1 MVSASDTSPTSGVA
15 FSSDPDQPSRLV
27 RIGRGVRRFIGAIIS
42 VISTVF
48 TLGLSLLPLTA
59 LLVALPAVS
68 PNEAVLSDTVRPA
81 RTWFTRSLRRIG
93 ALFAG
98 AVVLIALLAF
108 AVELVTRLP
117 LPENGQFAPIARKIL
132 GITPSGFMGKTEEA
146 RELALEKFPPAIR
159 PYLTQPIWKSLPPA
173 MVHHWP
179 IVMLVMYAADLG
191 LLLVVGR
198 VPLSYNLRNLWV
210 RRRISAVTALAFTVV
225 VALIVALLGFVN
237 GMNKVNS
244 STGVPGNVFVLSD
257 GATDELFSNLGY
269 GDVGAIERER
279 VALDPFGNPI
289 PPFGVKQ
296 AMLDES
302 DPANPQ
308 LIVPPPTDR
317 PTDPKKRIVMLASK
331 ENYFVM
337 SQEVK
342 VPEGEPKR
350 RRFLQVRAVE
360 EPLVAG
366 AVHDID
372 LQPGGKWFSPS
383 GVREMPTGEVDAA
396 GKPIIRGH
404 VEAVL
409 GSGAAATLGPDAG
422 KERLEVGDTF
432 RLGDIDWVVKGLMS
446 TKGTTFASEVWVR
459 NIPFVTKP
467 FGKDGKFTTLV
478 LRTEGDTLQQARTLA
493 FHLTAANNRYTQ
505 QKLKAY
511 AEPDYYAE
519 LTKTNEQFLSAISMI
534 ALIMA
539 IGGVFGVMNTM
550 FASISAR
557 IREVGVL
564 RILGFKRWQI
574 LISFMLESLL
584 LAAIGGALGC
594 ALGYLANGYEAK
606 STLSGGQ
613 GGGKTVALT
622 VLVDYQTLAAGM
634 LFTLVMGRLGGLVP
648 ALSAMR
654 MEILDSLR

>member
-1 MVSASDTSPTSGVA
+1 MASESAPNIAVA
-15 FSSDPDQPSRLV
+15 TDPDRPSRLV
-27 RIGRGVRRFIGAIIS
+27 RAGRAVRRLFGAVGY
-42 VISTVF
+42 VITTVF
-48 TLGLSLLPLTA
+48 TLGLSLLPLSA
-59 LLVALPAVS
+59 LIVALPAVS

-81 RTWFTRSLRRIG
+81 RSWRVRFGRRVG
-93 ALFAG
+93 GVFAG
-98 AVVLIALLAF
+98 LVVLIALLAF
-108 AVELVTRLP
+108 AVEVVTRLP
-117 LPENGQFAPIARKIL
+117 LPDQGQFAPIARKVL
-132 GITPSGFMGKTEEA
+132 GFTPSAFLGKTDEDREA
-146 RELALEKFPPAIR
+146 ALANVPAGVR
-159 PYLTQPIWKSLPPA
+159 PYLTQPVWRSLPPA
-173 MVHHWP
+173 MVQHWP
-179 IVMLVMYAADLG
+179 FVMLVMYAADLG

-198 VPLSYNLRNLWV
+198 VPLSYNLRSLWV

-269 GDVGAIERER
+269 SDIGNIERER
-279 VALDPFGNPI
+279 VALDQTGNPVQ
-289 PPFGVKQ
+289 PFGVKQ
-296 AMLDES
+296 ALLDRT
-302 DPANPQ
+302 DPENPQ
-308 LIVPPPTDR
+308 LLPVPSTPPA
-317 PTDPKKRIVMLASK
+317 DPKKSVVALASK

-337 SQEVK
+337 SQQVA
-342 VPEGEPKR
+342 VAAGEPKR
-350 RRFLQVRAVE
+350 GRFLQVRALD
-360 EPLVAG
+360 EPLIAA

-372 LQPGGKWFSPS
+372 LQPGGKWFSS
-383 GVREMPTGEVDAA
+383 VGVRDQPTGEADAA
-396 GKPIIRGH
+396 GKPVVRGY

-409 GSGAAATLGPDAG
+409 GAGAASTLGPDAG
-422 KERLEVGDTF
+422 KVRLEVGDTF
-432 RLGDIDWVVKGLMS
+432 RLGDLDWVVVGLMA
-446 TKGTTFASEVWVR
+446 TEGTTFASEVWVR
-459 NIPFVTKP
+459 NIPYVTKP

-478 LRTEGDTLQQARTLA
+478 LRTEGDTIARARMMA

-539 IGGVFGVMNTM
+539 VGGVFGVMNTM
-550 FASISAR
+550 FASIAAR

-584 LAAIGGALGC
+584 LAAAGGLLGC
-594 ALGYLANGYEAK
+594 LVGLMADGYEAK

-613 GGGKTVALT
+613 GGGKTVALK
-622 VLVDYQTLAAGM
+622 VLVDYQTIAAGM